1 MKAEPLGTSY
11 LALPDGAGPFPGVV
25 VVHEAFGLNDN
36 IRDIC
41 ARFAGEGY
49 AALGVDLFA
58 GRGRAACM
66 ARMFAG
72 MMAGNLEHYGVR
84 ALKAALGQ
92 LGGRPEVDAGRIGA
106 IGFCLGGSIVLT
118 WACTDNRLAA
128 IAPFYA
134 MAPRPREAIRRLCP
148 VVGSWPGRDITTRA
162 AGVLETR
169 LTAAGVPHDL
179 KVYPGARHS
188 FFNDQWR
195 TYDSAAA
202 ADSWRRILAFFAEHV
217 RDLRPSP
224 SPAFRPCPRAALR
237 RTLIRMDY
245 AERPMLVFWETTR
258 ACLLACRHCRA
269 SATTQAPPGELTTA
283 EGHRL
288 IEQVAGFGRPHPILV
303 LTGGDCLLRPDL
315 FDLTWHAT
323 SLGVPVCLSPS
334 VTPLLD
340 AGLISRIAA
349 SGVKAVSVSLDG
361 ASAGTH
367 DGVRGIPGHFGAT
380 TAVIR
385 DLVSAGVK
393 VQVNT
398 TVMTSNVAEL
408 ADVAALLVSTGA
420 QMWEV
425 FFLVQV
431 GRGQSAGAISA
442 AEHGDVCHFLYDA
455 SRYGF
460 VVRTV
465 EAPFFRR
472 TVLLRREGCPP
483 PDTALY
489 TRLTGRLRE
498 LLGPPARQPS
508 AHTAAT
514 RDGKGIMFISSTGDV
529 YPAGFLPLSLGNVR
543 HLALRDIYTGSPLLR
558 DIRAARFAG
567 RCGRCE
573 YADLCGGSRARA
585 YAATGDPLGE
595 DPACAYRPPTRLA
608 GARG

>member
-1 MKAEPLGTSY
+1 
-11 LALPDGAGPFPGVV
+11 
-25 VVHEAFGLNDN
+25 
-36 IRDIC
+36 
-41 ARFAGEGY
+41 
-49 AALGVDLFA
+49 
-58 GRGRAACM
+58 
-66 ARMFAG
+66 
-72 MMAGNLEHYGVR
+72 
-84 ALKAALGQ
+84 
-92 LGGRPEVDAGRIGA
+92 
-106 IGFCLGGSIVLT
+106 
-118 WACTDNRLAA
+118 
-128 IAPFYA
+128 
-134 MAPRPREAIRRLCP
+134 
-148 VVGSWPGRDITTRA
+148 
-162 AGVLETR
+162 
-169 LTAAGVPHDL
+169 
-179 KVYPGARHS
+179 
-188 FFNDQWR
+188 
-195 TYDSAAA
+195 
-202 ADSWRRILAFFAEHV
+202 
-217 RDLRPSP
+217 
-224 SPAFRPCPRAALR
+224 
-237 RTLIRMDY
+237 MDY

-288 IEQVAGFGRPHPILV
+288 IDQVAGFGCPYPILV

-315 FDLTWHAT
+315 FDLTRYAT

-340 AGLISRIAA
+340 AGMISRIAA

-380 TAVIR
+380 TAAIR
-385 DLVSAGVK
+385 DLVSAGMK

-398 TVMTSNVAEL
+398 TVMTGNVAEL
-408 ADVAALLVSTGA
+408 ADVAALLAGAGA

-431 GRGQSAGAISA
+431 GRGRAAGAISA
-442 AEHGDVCHFLYDA
+442 AEHDDVCHFLYDA

-489 TRLTGRLRE
+489 TRLAGRLRE

-514 RDGKGIMFISSTGDV
+514 RDGKGIMFISSTGDA

-543 HLALRDIYTGSPLLR
+543 RLPLRDIYTSSPLLR

-567 RCGRCE
+567 RCGQCG

-595 DPACAYRPPTRLA
+595 DPACSYRPHTRLA
-608 GARG
+608 GARGLPALGDGQQDDRVPHRLEAVRCVGDHDQVTVPAFPALVARREHHPAADHVHAGLAGARVLGHGGVLDHGDDRLPEHLLVAADDGLRGTAPGRAGRSFKQFTRERVQGELLHRLPPLQMFSYWRKPAGLLAQTSRRGQYGTPIFRQRRPLVPGSAGRAGRRLR